1 MFGLVIATIAGA
13 VVGATVK
20 GVTAYKTTMKNA
32 DEYKEAAEDVR
43 KATEQYS
50 GKNAYNRMTQAG
62 NDLAYQLGTAA
73 GNEALGISNDI
84 MQNPGSTG
92 AGVNAAALQNAQNVG
107 DTALN
112 AANAG
117 FQQGMNN
124 EKSLMDAKYNAATQ
138 KAQQKMKQADIN
150 YNVANQAAQE
160 GFSTAGNAAGLYNSL
175 RKTKNGRTIAG

>member
-1 MFGLVIATIAGA
+1 MFDLVIATIAGA

-43 KATEQYS
+43 KATEEYS
-50 GKNAYNRMTQAG
+50 GRNAYNRMTQAG

-73 GNEALGISNDI
+73 GNEALGISNDV

-138 KAQQKMKQADIN
+138 KAQQKMKKADID
-150 YNVANQAAQE
+150 YNVDNQIAEE
-160 GFSTAGNAAGLYNSL
+160 GFNTASNALNTANTIGRSS
-175 RKTKNGRTIAG
+175 NGRNII